1 MKPITHVLVSTDFSA
16 ASRAA
21 IEAAATIAKS
31 FGAKLTLLHAVES
44 QYAAY
49 AGMPFMPVVN
59 LAAEVEEA
67 AQAGLERD
75 AAALGVDV
83 KVASVLRRGSAWQ
96 QIIEGAKECGADLI
110 VMGTHGHTGLARALI
125 GSTAEKV
132 VRMST
137 VPVLTV
143 HAP

>member
-1 MKPITHVLVSTDFSA
+1 MKPFTHVLVPTDFSA
-16 ASRAA
+16 PSRVAV
-21 IEAAATIAKS
+21 AAAAAVAKS
-31 FGAKLTLLHAVES
+31 FGAKLTLLHVVEP

-49 AGMPFMPVVN
+49 AGMPFMPVVD
-59 LAAEVEEA
+59 LVSETEQAAWA
-67 AQAGLERD
+67 GLKAQADDLPE
-75 AAALGVDV
+75 DV
-83 KVASVLRRGSAWQ
+83 SVASVVRRGAAWSE
-96 QIIEGAKECGADLI
+96 ILEGANECGADLI

-137 VPVLTV
+137 LPVLTV